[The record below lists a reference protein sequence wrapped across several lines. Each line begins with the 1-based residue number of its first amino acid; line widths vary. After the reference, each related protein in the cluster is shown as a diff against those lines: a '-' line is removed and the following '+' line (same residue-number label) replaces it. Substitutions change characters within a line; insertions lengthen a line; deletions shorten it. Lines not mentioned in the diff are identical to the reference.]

1 MAVKRNRIPDRL
13 REEIATQIADG
24 KTTRQIRDWLAST
37 HSLVVGHATVIRYTA
52 KIRDERKTVASAAMV
67 EGLRDHVNSDLDHM
81 RALEE
86 DLMRRLPEASNREA
100 AALANAMCALLNLK
114 TKLSGAQQS
123 GLEGVRGGVIVLPAE
138 EP

>member
-1 MAVKRNRIPDRL
+1 
-13 REEIATQIADG
+13 
-24 KTTRQIRDWLAST
+24 
-37 HSLVVGHATVIRYTA
+37 
-52 KIRDERKTVASAAMV
+52 
-67 EGLRDHVNSDLDHM
+67 
-81 RALEE
+81 
-86 DLMRRLPEASNREA
+86 MRRLPEASNREA